1 MCSGAILCQHRSR
14 RTAVLGRLRRML
26 SMMARS
32 FRSER
37 DEGYDMSDAET
48 ANAPRLASQWIAS
61 RQTVLPKRLVA
72 PGPNAAELEQ
82 LFQAAAAAPDHDLIN
97 PWRFLIIPEHKR
109 VDLGELFAS
118 ALLER
123 DPSASVEQLEQA
135 RDKALRAPLLMLL
148 IVDEAKGSAD
158 IDMHERVL
166 SAGCAV
172 QNLMLLAHAMGYGS
186 GLTSGKALKAASFR
200 ADLGLDAA
208 EHAICCLSVGTVSS
222 RKPFKPRPE
231 MQQFTRIW
239 GDKA

>member
-1 MCSGAILCQHRSR
+1 M
-14 RTAVLGRLRRML
+14 
-26 SMMARS
+26 
-32 FRSER
+32 
-37 DEGYDMSDAET
+37 DEGAKNGMSEIENDNVT
-48 ANAPRLASQWIAS
+48 RLASQWMAS

-72 PGPNAAELEQ
+72 PGPSAAELDQ

-109 VDLGELFAS
+109 LDLGELFAA

-123 DPSASVEQLEQA
+123 DPSASPDQLAQA
-135 RDKALRAPLLMLL
+135 RDKALRAPLLMVL
-148 IVDEAKGSAD
+148 IVDEAKGSAE

-172 QNLMLLAHAMGYGS
+172 QNVMLLAQAMGYGS

-200 ADLGLDAA
+200 AGLGLNPS

-222 RKPFKPRPE
+222 RKPFKARPE
-231 MQQFTRIW
+231 VAQFTRVW
-239 GDKA
+239 GDST

>member
-1 MCSGAILCQHRSR
+1 M
-14 RTAVLGRLRRML
+14 
-26 SMMARS
+26 
-32 FRSER
+32 
-37 DEGYDMSDAET
+37 DEGAKNGMSEIENDNVT
-48 ANAPRLASQWIAS
+48 RLASQWMAS

-72 PGPNAAELEQ
+72 PGPDAAELAL

-109 VDLGELFAS
+109 LDLGELFAA

-123 DPSASVEQLEQA
+123 DPSASPDQLAQA
-135 RDKALRAPLLMLL
+135 RDKALRAPLLMVL
-148 IVDEAKGSAD
+148 IVDEAKGSAE

-172 QNLMLLAHAMGYGS
+172 QNVMLLAQAMGYGS

-200 ADLGLDAA
+200 AGLGLNPS

-222 RKPFKPRPE
+222 RKPFKARPE
-231 MQQFTRIW
+231 VAQFTRVW
-239 GDKA
+239 GDST